1 MNRLLFAI
9 VSLASSGSGTFIL
22 RNSSTAS
29 VHVVIDV
36 NGYFE

>member
-1 MNRLLFAI
+1 M
-9 VSLASSGSGTFIL
+9 LASSGSGSLAFKSA
-22 RNSSTAS
+22 SSAN

>member
-1 MNRLLFAI
+1 MM
-9 VSLASSGSGTFIL
+9 ASSGSGTFAL